1 MTKRLGHANMNLL
14 FQFNKYELI
23 RGIPKINFQKDI
35 YDTCQVGK
43 KKKIENKILISTS
56 RPLDLLQ
63 TDPFCPFKTPG
74 FERKV

>member
-1 MTKRLGHANMNLL
+1 MTRRLGHANMNLL
-14 FQFNKYELI
+14 FQFNRYELI